1 MSQQFQAKFGLSL
14 STRAVLFDWATM
26 DQIVDAA
33 KTAEDSGCFD
43 SVWVG
48 DNLLSKPRVEAIVTL
63 SAIAARTKK
72 VKLGTICLASFPLR
86 DPVLFAIQW
95 ASLDVLSGG
104 RTLLSVCNGG
114 SALDGPQFANELK
127 TFGVRSPERPGRLVE
142 GVKILRR
149 LWSEERVTHQ
159 GKYYQF
165 SDVEALPKPVQQP
178 PPILIAANPKPGQ
191 ADDGTVDRILR
202 RVATHGDGWQTDATP
217 VDTFNDRFNRIKTY
231 AAERGRD
238 PSQLDSCLHLMVN
251 INEDREPGL
260 PGIDRLPHHLLR
272 GRLRIAR
279 ESRPV
284 AGLRP
289 SRSRHRKNPGLHR
302 RWLHHPRP
310 PLRRPQPLPTTATLH
325 RRSPPRLQKGLRS
338 SGNAAKNH
346 LNTDTFFFS
355 QTHHQLF

>member
-1 MSQQFQAKFGLSL
+1 MLQQYSAKFGLSL

-251 INEDREPGL
+251 INEDR
-260 PGIDRLPHHLLR
+260 DQ
-272 GRLRIAR
+272 AYR
-279 ESRPV
+279 ESMDFLTTYYGAGTVSQEKADLWLAYGPPEAVIEKIQAYIDAGCTTPV
-284 AGLRP
+284 LRFVAP
-289 SRSRHRKNPGLHR
+289 NLSQQLQRCIEEV
-302 RWLHHPRP
+302 
-310 PLRRPQPLPTTATLH
+310 LPAFQTT
-325 RRSPPRLQKGLRS
+325 
-338 SGNAAKNH
+338 
-346 LNTDTFFFS
+346 
-355 QTHHQLF
+355 

>member
-1 MSQQFQAKFGLSL
+1 MLQQYSAKFGLSL

-191 ADDGTVDRILR
+191 ADDATVDRILR

-251 INEDREPGL
+251 INEDREQ
-260 PGIDRLPHHLLR
+260 
-272 GRLRIAR
+272 AYR
-279 ESRPV
+279 ESIDFLTTYYGAGYVSQEKADLWLAYGPPEAVIEKIQAYIDADCTTPV
-284 AGLRP
+284 LRFVAP
-289 SRSRHRKNPGLHR
+289 NLSQQLQRCIEEV
-302 RWLHHPRP
+302 
-310 PLRRPQPLPTTATLH
+310 LPAFQTA
-325 RRSPPRLQKGLRS
+325 
-338 SGNAAKNH
+338 
-346 LNTDTFFFS
+346 
-355 QTHHQLF
+355 